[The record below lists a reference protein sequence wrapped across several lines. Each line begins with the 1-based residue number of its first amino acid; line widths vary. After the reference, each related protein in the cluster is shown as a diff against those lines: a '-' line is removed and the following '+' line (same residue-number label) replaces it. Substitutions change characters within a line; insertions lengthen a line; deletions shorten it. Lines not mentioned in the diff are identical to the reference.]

1 VFRGR
6 SGHAFVFRRDT
17 SREWDFRLRSER
29 MDATTTVFAGAA
41 KQVRMLASGE
51 ITSPELVELYLDRIA
66 RFDGELNAYRV
77 VRSVSARVE
86 AVDAQRRIDEG
97 ERLPL
102 LGVPIAIK
110 DDVDVTGELTAWG
123 TAAHGPAKVRDADVV
138 RRLRDAGAIVIG
150 KTNVPEMTIWPF
162 TESATF
168 GVTRN
173 PWDPTRSPGGSSGGT
188 AAAVAAGLAPLG
200 LGSDGGGSIRTPAT
214 WCGLFGLKPQRDRV
228 PLAPHDDGWQGLIVN
243 GPITRTVEDAA
254 LFLDV
259 TTTTPLPDGGF
270 VAAAARPPVRLRI
283 AFSTKS
289 PLGLAARVGIAQ
301 QAAVTEAVALLRSL
315 GHDVVERSPDYAAM
329 SAGWNVTARYL
340 RGIYDD
346 VATMPHPERLEPRTR
361 SMARAGGRISDYRIG
376 NVRAGEAAL
385 TRRVNAIFEHADV
398 ILTPGTATGPPR
410 VGAFTKRGAFTTVCA
425 TMGRSPFQAIFNATG
440 QPAAVVP
447 WGLDRTGLPTSVQ
460 LVGRPSD
467 EATLLA
473 LSAQIEAAH
482 PWADRQP
489 PIS

>member
-1 VFRGR
+1 
-6 SGHAFVFRRDT
+6 
-17 SREWDFRLRSER
+17 
-29 MDATTTVFAGAA
+29 M
-41 KQVRMLASGE
+41 
-51 ITSPELVELYLDRIA
+51 YLDRIA
-66 RFDGELNAYRV
+66 LLDGDLNAFRV
-77 VRSVSARVE
+77 VRIVAARSEAVE
-86 AVDAQRRIDEG
+86 AQGRIDAG

-110 DDVDVTGELTAWG
+110 DDVDVAGEVTAWG
-123 TAAHGPAKVRDADVV
+123 TSAHGSVKVRDADVV
-138 RRLRDAGAIVIG
+138 GRLRDAGAIVIG

-188 AAAVAAGLAPLG
+188 AAAVAAGLAPFG

-214 WCGLFGLKPQRDRV
+214 WCGLYGIKPQRDRV
-228 PLAPHDDGWQGLIVN
+228 PLAPHVDGWQGLIVN

-259 TTTTPLPDGGF
+259 TATTPLPDGGF
-270 VAAAARPPVRLRI
+270 LEAAARTPVRLRI

-289 PLGLAARVGIAQ
+289 PLGLAARVGTAQ
-301 QAAVTEAVALLRSL
+301 RAAVSEAVSLLRSF
-315 GHDVVERSPDYAAM
+315 GHDVVERAPDYAAM
-329 SAGWNVTARYL
+329 SAGWNVMARYL

-346 VATMPHPERLEPRTR
+346 VTTMPHPERLEPRTR
-361 SMARAGGRISDYRIG
+361 SMARAGGRISDQRIAK
-376 NVRAGEAAL
+376 VRAREAAL
-385 TRRVNAIFEHADV
+385 ATRVNAIFDYADV
-398 ILTPGTATGPPR
+398 VLTPGTATGPPR
-410 VGAFTKRGAFTTVCA
+410 VGAFTKRGAFTTVNA
-425 TMGRSPFQAIFNATG
+425 TMSSSPFQAIFNATG

-447 WGLDRTGLPTSVQ
+447 WDVDHTGLPTSVQ

-473 LSAQIEAAH
+473 LSAQIEEAH
-482 PWADRQP
+482 PWANRRP
-489 PIS
+489 LIS